1 MDSAEIDKRYTI
13 TDDETL
19 FRLISYP
26 GCINENKELS
36 PEIFSLYHKDEDY
49 VSLDRE
55 YFSTLEEVIKHG
67 YKIKRWPLKKDSFW
81 GVIKL
86 NAKNIR
92 SVSQR
97 ISLDSYYEE
106 SYKAHAGISFTLDD
120 KSKLRHTGQEII
132 PSWLLGIQLML
143 CNIVDEVISVPLQ

>member
-1 MDSAEIDKRYTI
+1 MAAKKRFF
-13 TDDETL
+13 L
-19 FRLISYP
+19 
-26 GCINENKELS
+26 GC
-36 PEIFSLYHKDEDY
+36 
-49 VSLDRE
+49 
-55 YFSTLEEVIKHG
+55 
-67 YKIKRWPLKKDSFW
+67 YKIKCE
-81 GVIKL
+81 
-86 NAKNIR
+86 NIR

>member
-1 MDSAEIDKRYTI
+1 MDSTEIDKRYTI

-49 VSLDRE
+49 VS
-55 YFSTLEEVIKHG
+55 LEEVIKHG